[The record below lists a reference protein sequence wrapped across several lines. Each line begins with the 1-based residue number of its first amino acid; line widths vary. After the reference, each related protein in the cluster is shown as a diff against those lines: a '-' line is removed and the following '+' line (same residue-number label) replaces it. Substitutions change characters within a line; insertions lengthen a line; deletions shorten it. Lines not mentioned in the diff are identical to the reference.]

1 MGVQNVPTKHQ
12 NLEQLGAQEFW
23 FCLSASRLVNAPQNY
38 LVPAGDLLK
47 RDTAAL
53 KRGMG
58 AAGDFSVIAEAQH
71 GHITS
76 GCTQVQWWQCYCS
89 ACYCLVG
96 MREVLLCVDLSA
108 EKL

>member
-12 NLEQLGAQEFW
+12 DLEQLEVQKFW
-23 FCLSASRLVNAPQNY
+23 FCLSASRLVNALQNY

-47 RDTAAL
+47 SDMAAL

-58 AAGDFSVIAEAQH
+58 AAGDLSVTAEAQY

-76 GCTQVQWWQCYCS
+76 GCSHVQWRQCHCS

-96 MREVLLCVDLSA
+96 MREVLLCEDLSA